1 MTVMPNIVINTSNI
15 SKGQSKAV
23 TARITHWIMRFIGH
37 LSKVAAG
44 RTLQPAT
51 RDRCRCRVR
60 LHRQWAGLRDGLWRP
75 ATRRWPLLLH
85 CWKEYRPPACWT
97 RYPPHSLDP
106 PAWVKANNRTTCVQ
120 WAPPRLRPNQL
131 GRESCRERG
140 GQNE

>member
-60 LHRQWAGLRDGLWRP
+60 LHRQWAGLRDGLWRRSEEH
-75 ATRRWPLLLH
+75 TSELQ
-85 CWKEYRPPACWT
+85 
-97 RYPPHSLDP
+97 SLMRSSY
-106 PAWVKANNRTTCVQ
+106 AVFCLKKKRIKLFNIHNI
-120 WAPPRLRPNQL
+120 
-131 GRESCRERG
+131 
-140 GQNE
+140 

>member
-60 LHRQWAGLRDGLWRP
+60 LHRQWAGLRDGLWRDRKSVVSGKGVSVSVDLGG
-75 ATRRWPLLLH
+75 RRIIKTK
-85 CWKEYRPPACWT
+85 KEKT
-97 RYPPHSLDP
+97 
-106 PAWVKANNRTTCVQ
+106 
-120 WAPPRLRPNQL
+120 
-131 GRESCRERG
+131 
-140 GQNE
+140 